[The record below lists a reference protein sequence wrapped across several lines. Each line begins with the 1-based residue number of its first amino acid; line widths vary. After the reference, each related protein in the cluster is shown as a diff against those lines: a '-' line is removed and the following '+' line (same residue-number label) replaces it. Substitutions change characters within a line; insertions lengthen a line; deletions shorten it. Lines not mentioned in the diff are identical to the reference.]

1 DFAAARGYGDLKGTV
16 AETLVEIV
24 TPIRQRYEELMS
36 APDELDRLLAI
47 GAERARAVAEPK
59 AAEIRRLV
67 GFA

>member
-1 DFAAARGYGDLKGTV
+1 MIDVV
-16 AETLVEIV
+16 A
-24 TPIRQRYEELMS
+24 PIRQRYEELKS

-59 AAEIRRLV
+59 AAEVRRLV